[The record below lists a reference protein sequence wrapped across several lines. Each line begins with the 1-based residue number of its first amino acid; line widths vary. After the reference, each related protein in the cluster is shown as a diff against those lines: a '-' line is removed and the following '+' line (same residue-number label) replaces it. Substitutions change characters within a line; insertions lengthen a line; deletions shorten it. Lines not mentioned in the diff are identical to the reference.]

1 MSLWKDFANF
11 CRRENEKDW
20 RDSEQ
25 RENLRVAQ
33 WEAEQKVKKSK
44 NSCANCAFFHEY
56 SCGKLYWCSKLD
68 FCYDL
73 EDVKNNEVHHKN
85 TCIHFSRK

>member
-11 CRRENEKDW
+11 CRRQNEK
-20 RDSEQ
+20 ELQ
-25 RENLRVAQ
+25 RENQRVAFS
-33 WEAEQKVKKSK
+33 EFEQKVKDSK
-44 NSCANCAFFHEY
+44 KSCANCVFFHEY
-56 SCGKLYWCSKLD
+56 SCGKLYWCAKLD